1 MITVHL
7 YTIRMRGAALNP
19 PNRFIPLTYAA
30 DPDCPPEESPLPR
43 TQFLVDHSR
52 SIIAVND
59 SPDVGFTHSVN
70 PYRGCEHG
78 CAYCYARPYHEYLG
92 FSAGLDFESKIM
104 VKSDAP
110 ALLRRE
116 LLSAKWQPTT
126 LAFCGITDAY
136 QPIERTLRITR
147 QCLDVCREFRNPV
160 GIVTKNAL
168 VTRDVDI
175 LGDLAAID
183 GACVVM
189 SVTSLDNELC
199 GKLEPRT
206 TRPSGRLAAIRKLRD
221 AGIPVG
227 VFAAPMIP
235 GINDHELPAILGA
248 ARDAGAQFAGYTLVR
263 LPLAVGDVFAAWLD
277 EHFPERK
284 EKVLARIRGAHAGR
298 LNDTRFKERM
308 IGDGELAAAL
318 RTLFHVTT
326 RKLGID
332 GKPPKLSTN
341 HFRRPDETPSLFD
354 TN

>member
-1 MITVHL
+1 
-7 YTIRMRGAALNP
+7 MRGSQINP
-19 PNRFIPLTYAA
+19 ANRFIPLAYVP
-30 DPDCPPEESPLPR
+30 DPDCPPEEAPLPR

-116 LLSAKWQPTT
+116 LLAAKWQPTT
-126 LAFCGITDAY
+126 LAFSGITDAY
-136 QPIERTLRITR
+136 QPIERALRITR
-147 QCLDVCREFRNPV
+147 QCLEVCREFRNPV
-160 GIVTKNAL
+160 GIVTKNG
-168 VTRDVDI
+168 

-183 GACVVM
+183 GACVVI

-199 GKLEPRT
+199 GRLEPRT

-235 GINDHELPAILGA
+235 GINDHELPAILEA
-248 ARDAGAQFAGYTLVR
+248 ARDAGAQFAGFTLVR
-263 LPLAVGDVFAAWLD
+263 LPLAVGDVFAGWL
-277 EHFPERK
+277 ERHFPERK
-284 EKVLARIRGAHAGR
+284 EKVLSRIRDSHAGR
-298 LNDTRFKERM
+298 LNDTRFKTRM
-308 IGDGELAAAL
+308 IGDGEMAAAL

-326 RKLGID
+326 RKLGIAHQ
-332 GKPPKLSTN
+332 PPKLSTE
-341 HFRRPDETPSLFD
+341 HFRRPGETRSLFG
-354 TN
+354 